1 MCHGFSMKL
10 VVPFV
15 LRNHPGHVDV
25 EIRPS
30 LGSADSGGVFLDSTL
45 PPDAGAGLPICT
57 ATIVYE
63 ASGYAAAMG
72 WVQLVRSSDSGHPDR
87 FELDPL
93 ALLRNANTPY
103 AFFGI
108 KPQLFD
114 APQRDSHVELTWQAR
129 SYLAV
134 TSDAVISAE
143 ALPVAGFSWGFGI
156 SRAEITIEPPA
167 LLGVDSW
174 ADHVGLLERE
184 HPGWRFTPGQQ
195 GSKPGETPGHVL
207 G

>member
-1 MCHGFSMKL
+1 MCDGFLMKL

-15 LRNHPGHVDV
+15 LRNSSGHVDV
-25 EIRPS
+25 EIRAS
-30 LGSADSGGVFLDSTL
+30 LGSADSGGIFLDSTL
-45 PPDAGAGLPICT
+45 PPNAGAGLPICT
-57 ATIVYE
+57 ANIVYE

-72 WVQLVRSSDSGHPDR
+72 WVQLVHSSDSGHPDR

-114 APQRDSHVELTWQAR
+114 APQRDSHAELTWQAR

-156 SRAEITIEPPA
+156 SRAGITIEPPA
-167 LLGVDSW
+167 LLDIASW
-174 ADHVGLLERE
+174 ADHVGLLESE
-184 HPGWRFTPGQQ
+184 HPGWRFTSGQRV
-195 GSKPGETPGHVL
+195 SKPGKIDRPHP
-207 G
+207 

>member
-1 MCHGFSMKL
+1 MCDGFSMKL

-15 LRNHPGHVDV
+15 LRNRPGHVDV
-25 EIRPS
+25 EIQAS
-30 LGSADSGGVFLDSTL
+30 LGSADSGGIFLDSTL

-72 WVQLVRSSDSGHPDR
+72 WVQLVQSSDSGHPER

-114 APQRDSHVELTWQAR
+114 AQHAEQEQAM
-129 SYLAV
+129 
-134 TSDAVISAE
+134 TSM
-143 ALPVAGFSWGFGI
+143 
-156 SRAEITIEPPA
+156 
-167 LLGVDSW
+167 
-174 ADHVGLLERE
+174 
-184 HPGWRFTPGQQ
+184 
-195 GSKPGETPGHVL
+195 
-207 G
+207 